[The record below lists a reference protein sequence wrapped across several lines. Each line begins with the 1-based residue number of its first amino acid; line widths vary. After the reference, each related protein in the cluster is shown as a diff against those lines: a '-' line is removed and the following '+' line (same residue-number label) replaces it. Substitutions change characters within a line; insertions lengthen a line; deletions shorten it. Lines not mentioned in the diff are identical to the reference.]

1 MASIAGLT
9 VIRGKAM
16 RLVWGALLALS
27 FLSCSAI
34 TAGDQRSSV
43 DVKLIGVWTGE
54 YLEEGGT
61 LKRWTQTRNADGTY
75 AIEFSFT
82 GVDGTVRGFI
92 ESGRWWIKD
101 GLFHEIALPEKGY
114 PDKYQYFFRKKECVD
129 FVLVESEGFAE
140 EPDSYVFSECLTADS
155 PPARIGGSI

>member
-1 MASIAGLT
+1 MKLI
-9 VIRGKAM
+9 
-16 RLVWGALLALS
+16 WGALLAMGL
-27 FLSCSAI
+27 LGCSAI
-34 TAGDQRSSV
+34 TAGNQRSSV

-75 AIEFSFT
+75 VIEFSFT

-92 ESGRWWIKD
+92 ESGRWWIMD

-114 PDKYQYFFRKKECVD
+114 PDKYQYSFKNKACVN
-129 FVLVESEGFAE
+129 FALVESEGFAE
-140 EPDSYVFSECLTADS
+140 EADSYMFSECLVADS
-155 PPARIGGSI
+155 PPVRIGESI

>member
-1 MASIAGLT
+1 MKLFVLPFLAI
-9 VIRGKAM
+9 
-16 RLVWGALLALS
+16 ALLG
-27 FLSCSAI
+27 CSAI
-34 TAGDQRSSV
+34 TAGNQRPLL

-75 AIEFSFT
+75 TIEFSFT
-82 GVDGTVRGFI
+82 VADDTSRGFT

-101 GLFHEIALPEKGY
+101 GLFHEIAVPEKGH
-114 PDKYQYFFRKKECVD
+114 PDKYRYSFKKKDCVS

-140 EPDSYVFSECLTADS
+140 EEDSYVFSECLEADS
-155 PPARIGGSI
+155 PPANFGKSI